1 MSEPALP
8 EDVAALSFEE
18 ALKHLEEIVRELESG
33 SVNLDNAV
41 AAYERGTALK
51 RHCEAK
57 LAEAKA
63 KIEKITIAPDGGVQ
77 AEPADLD

>member
-8 EDVAALSFEE
+8 EDVAALSFED
-18 ALKHLEEIVRELESG
+18 ALKHLEDIVRELESG

-63 KIEKITIAPDGGVQ
+63 KIEKITLAPDGTVQ
-77 AEPADLD
+77 SEAANLD

>member
-1 MSEPALP
+1 MSDESAD
-8 EDVAALSFEE
+8 DVSKLSFED
-18 ALKHLEEIVRELESG
+18 ALKQLEDIVRELESG
-33 SVNLDNAV
+33 TVNLDNAV

-63 KIEKITIAPDGGVQ
+63 KIEKITISSDGTPK
-77 AEPADLD
+77 AEAADLE